1 MIKYVSGDILR
12 ANTEYIAHGVAT
24 GSQQGADTVLAAQI
38 SKRFPEVQ
46 KHFRQFTRGNKFQ
59 GGDLFIVAPA
69 RNRPGFIYIATK
81 PETNDLSTSFLNRG
95 LRKLE
100 RYCVKNKI
108 KSVSLPRLESGPDRL
123 NWELDVQ
130 PLIEK
135 YLDDQSTVFYVYDI

>member
-69 RNRPGFIYIATK
+69 RNRPGFIYIATR

-95 LRKLE
+95 LRNLE
-100 RYCVKNKI
+100 RYCVKNTI
-108 KSVSLPRLESGPDRL
+108 KNFSLPTLKPVPDRPPCEL
-123 NWELDVQ
+123 N
-130 PLIEK
+130 I
-135 YLDDQSTVFYVYDI
+135 